1 MYVYSKVRKPETD
14 SEIGKL
20 ITSRLEELK
29 QNQAW
34 LASQIGMTSG
44 ALNCI
49 IKGRYKP
56 SMRSILLISKILEIE
71 DEELINSAK
80 LEWGIINGTT
90 NSKRNSSIT

>member
-1 MYVYSKVRKPETD
+1 MYIYSKVRKPETD
-14 SEIGKL
+14 SEIGKI
-20 ITSRLEELK
+20 ITERLEAIK

-56 SMRSILLISKILEIE
+56 SMRTILLISKILETK
-71 DEELINSAK
+71 DDELINSAN
-80 LEWGIINGTT
+80 LEWGKSNDTI
-90 NSKRNSSIT
+90 NSKRNSSVT